1 MTKTTATAPA
11 LGTRALNRATLE
23 RQLLLRRSPLSA
35 KAAVEHLLGLQAQNV
50 RPPYYALAARLDGFT
65 PEELSGLMAD
75 REVVRIVT
83 MRSTIHTHTAAD
95 ALILRPLVQPA
106 RDRELTNFRKGLAG
120 VDLDRLAALARG
132 LVEAEP
138 RTMKQL
144 REALQTE
151 WPDADPQALAIAA
164 RCKLPLVQVT
174 PRGLWGRSGQ
184 VALTTAEHWL
194 GRGPAD
200 RSMAPPATA
209 PGANP
214 SSASA
219 SASAQGASSP
229 VAPAPGSSS
238 PSAAARGAASWG
250 AALPAAP
257 AQSSSS
263 PFAAAPSAASPA
275 VTSSSA
281 PAPGSS
287 SPSAAAPSAAS
298 PTPTA
303 PGVASPAAPAPG
315 STPSSAT
322 APDATAPPASPAAT
336 TPSPDA
342 TVLRYLAAFGPAS
355 VKDMQTWAGLTR
367 LREVFERLRP
377 QLVTF
382 RDEGGVELFDLP
394 DAPRPDAET
403 PAPPR
408 FLPEFDNLL
417 LSHAD
422 RTRVVPAEY
431 RGRSWVGNQAHCTFL
446 VDGFLAGVWR
456 LAEGV
461 LVMEPF
467 GTLSKAQRADLAE
480 EAVRMLDTMHPGTS
494 YDIRFGTVIP

>member
-1 MTKTTATAPA
+1 MTKTTATAPV
-11 LGTRALNRATLE
+11 LGTRALNRATLG

-50 RPPYYALAARLDGFT
+50 KPPYYALAARLDGFT

-95 ALILRPLVQPA
+95 ALTLRPLVQPA
-106 RDRELTNFRKGLAG
+106 RDRELTNFRRGLVG
-120 VDLDRLAALARG
+120 VDLERLAALARD

-144 REALQTE
+144 RDALQTE

-194 GRGPAD
+194 GRGPAA
-200 RSMAPPATA
+200 RPATPTATSPAETAPGTAASAATAPAPGMPFAEGVPSTSAAAIPPAGGEPAETASAVTPSGVAASAETAPPSDVPFAEGVPSAETASAVTA
-209 PGANP
+209 PGAA
-214 SSASA
+214 SSAA
-219 SASAQGASSP
+219 
-229 VAPAPGSSS
+229 
-238 PSAAARGAASWG
+238 
-250 AALPAAP
+250 
-257 AQSSSS
+257 
-263 PFAAAPSAASPA
+263 
-275 VTSSSA
+275 SA
-281 PAPGSS
+281 PAPG
-287 SPSAAAPSAAS
+287 A
-298 PTPTA
+298 
-303 PGVASPAAPAPG
+303 GAAPA
-315 STPSSAT
+315 
-322 APDATAPPASPAAT
+322 
-336 TPSPDA
+336 PDA

-367 LREVFERLRP
+367 LREAFERLSP

-382 RDEGGVELFDLP
+382 RDERGVELFDLP
-394 DAPRPDAET
+394 EAPRPDADT

-431 RGRSWVGNQAHCTFL
+431 WGRSWVGNQAYCTFL

-456 LAEGV
+456 LAEGA
-461 LVMEPF
+461 LVIEPF
-467 GTLSKAQRADLAE
+467 GTLTKAQRADLAE
-480 EAVRMLDTMHPGTS
+480 EGVRMLDTMHPGSS
-494 YDIRFGTVIP
+494 YDIRFGTVVA